1 MRYACLFSGIGA
13 PLQAAYRVYGKE
25 NVEHIFSCEFDKFA
39 RQSFQAIYGID
50 DKHFHKD
57 VREMDGKEYEGKV
70 DVLVWGFPCTSYS
83 IAGLRKGMED
93 EKTGDL
99 FHQGL
104 RILEQCKPKY
114 TIIENV
120 KGLLSIDGGKTMELI
135 MRDLREAGYFCHYEV
150 INSKDYGIP
159 QNRERVFIVGFL
171 DHEDYYRF
179 QFAPKQPLTKR
190 LKDVLEPIVDEKY
203 YLSETAIKGFQTHA
217 ERMAER
223 GNGFKF
229 VPTDGDT
236 VASSV
241 TTKAGGRPDDNFV
254 KVIGKVDCKG
264 DDYIKRVYDDNGISP
279 CLPTMQGGGQE
290 PKIFDHQGRKRKW
303 DNPELLDH
311 CPTLRAQTH
320 GNEPCVVEPKII
332 DLTNN
337 FGEEMREYT
346 EFAPCLR
353 SERFGLA
360 VQIGNISP
368 SNHNGGVIVDSNSI
382 STTILAGQGSGS
394 IVKTV
399 QDFRIRK
406 LTPLECWR
414 FQDFPDE
421 AHEKAKAAG
430 ISDSQ
435 LYRQAGN
442 SMTVAV
448 LEMIFRQIEKAKEK
462 DPQSLF

>member
-1 MRYACLFSGIGA
+1 MRIGTIFSGCGA
-13 PLQAAYRVYGKE
+13 PEQAAARVWQNHK
-25 NVEHIFSCEFDKFA
+25 VVFACEWDKFA
-39 RQSFQAIYGID
+39 RQSYLANYGID
-50 DKHFHKD
+50 EAHFHKD
-57 VREMDGKEYEGKV
+57 VREMDGRQYKGKV

-83 IAGLRKGMED
+83 IAGLRKGMDD

-104 RILEQCKPKY
+104 RILKQCKPKY

-203 YLSETAIKGFQTHA
+203 YLSEKAVKGFQIHA

-229 VPTDGDT
+229 EPTDGNT
-236 VASSV
+236 IASSV
-241 TTKAGGRPDDNFV
+241 TTRAGGRPDDNFV
-254 KVIGKVDCKG
+254 KVIGKLDIKG
-264 DDYIKRVYDDNGISP
+264 DDYIKRIYDDEGISP
-279 CLPTMQGGGQE
+279 CLPTMQGGSQESKILQKSPEWRTDGTLREYTEYAPAIRAEMGDNLPMVQE
-290 PKIFDHQGRKRKW
+290 PKIVAMRGRNPVNPKSRESGIETVQMLEPNENGVSNALTTVQK
-303 DNPELLDH
+303 DNLLDD
-311 CPTLRAQTH
+311 
-320 GNEPCVVEPKII
+320 G
-332 DLTNN
+332 
-337 FGEEMREYT
+337 Y
-346 EFAPCLR
+346 
-353 SERFGLA
+353 
-360 VQIGNISP
+360 
-368 SNHNGGVIVDSNSI
+368 
-382 STTILAGQGSGS
+382 
-394 IVKTV
+394 
-399 QDFRIRK
+399 RIRK

-414 FQDFPDE
+414 LQDFPDE

-430 ISDSQ
+430 VSDSRRYQ
-435 LYRQAGN
+435 QAGN

-448 LEMIFRQIEKAKEK
+448 VEMIFRQIDRALKGEHCAK
-462 DPQSLF
+462 QGSLF